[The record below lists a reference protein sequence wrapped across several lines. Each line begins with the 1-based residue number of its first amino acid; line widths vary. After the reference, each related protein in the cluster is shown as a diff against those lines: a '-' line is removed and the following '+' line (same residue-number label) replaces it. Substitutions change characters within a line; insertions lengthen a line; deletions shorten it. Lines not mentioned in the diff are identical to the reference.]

1 MRSAV
6 GKAARHYSYG
16 YSIMTAGHEGGR
28 PPRNASNVPAGG
40 DHPGAE
46 SAAEQPR
53 KRGIPLL
60 KCKFVAESLAKVRLI
75 GDSLSTV
82 ARLSIEFEH

>member
-1 MRSAV
+1 MWLFDHDGRSR
-6 GKAARHYSYG
+6 GRTAAAH
-16 YSIMTAGHEGGR
+16 
-28 PPRNASNVPAGG
+28 ASNVPAGG

>member
-1 MRSAV
+1 MWLFDHDGRSREQT
-6 GKAARHYSYG
+6 AAAHAR
-16 YSIMTAGHEGGR
+16 
-28 PPRNASNVPAGG
+28 NVPCGG